1 MWGLCEGETWVTLV
15 SLCYVM
21 ESTKPGLTVHHA
33 MMPFLTALIIK
44 DIFKQLFNGPEKADA
59 AFFKSRS

>member
-1 MWGLCEGETWVTLV
+1 
-15 SLCYVM
+15 M